1 MNSNA
6 LSSRLFTWKSFLC
19 SHLQPY
25 KHMVTV
31 QSEWKE
37 MMTFIA
43 DWQVHLFNGSSTASV
58 AVLVASLSQ
67 SDENHYRWLAEG
79 QKLQSLLQSCLRWSY
94 LSAAAYW
101 CSPYWFVELHITWW
115 QLWPCWVPV
124 FPSARSLISDGQV
137 SVNRSEPQL
146 LAVCV
151 SCLCSLFVLAV
162 CVSCFS
168 HFPW

>member
-115 QLWPCWVPV
+115 QLWQSPCVSLSQIIDQRRSSV
-124 FPSARSLISDGQV
+124 SKQIRASA
-137 SVNRSEPQL
+137 
-146 LAVCV
+146 V
-151 SCLCSLFVLAV
+151 SCLC
-162 CVSCFS
+162 
-168 HFPW
+168 